1 MRPQKF
7 IFHWTPNQRH
17 RRLSKNV
24 GTGNVK
30 LRKTKLSE
38 PKLCY
43 VNVTLPEEEEHR
55 EQELLQEHNQDQEGS
70 RTDAVLCATTSLL
83 TMVWIL
89 NESIYY

>member
-30 LRKTKLSE
+30 LRKTKLSQ

-55 EQELLQEHNQDQEGS
+55 EQEQVQEQNQDQEKS
-70 RTDAVLCATTSLL
+70 KADAVLCKTTSLL
-83 TMVWIL
+83 TLCEI
-89 NESIYY
+89 